1 MSREVL
7 TEPLHLSAWQHGLDV
22 SPPLLAERERERERE
37 RGERRER
44 EERERGERERR
55 EREERERAGSEIVAE
70 GLIP

>member
-22 SPPLLAERERERERE
+22 SPPLLAERERR
-37 RGERRER
+37 
-44 EERERGERERR
+44 ERERR
-55 EREERERAGSEIVAE
+55 EREERESAGSEIVDE